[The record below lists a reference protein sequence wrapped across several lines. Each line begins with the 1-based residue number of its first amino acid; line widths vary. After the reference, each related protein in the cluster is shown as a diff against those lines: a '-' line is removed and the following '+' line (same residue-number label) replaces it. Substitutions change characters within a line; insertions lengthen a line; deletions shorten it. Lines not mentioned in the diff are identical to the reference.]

1 MSRSISASISSAS
14 MQRLMYSVKK
24 IDKSLEIAMMAELDR
39 IRPII
44 KTKVDSFMQTRVYP
58 QYEESDQGNM
68 RNGMRFRMDKRSTG
82 VSFSLHFDHPLLYA
96 REMGVTVEGRTHWT
110 PTKGQAIAVPY
121 ARALLSKKLAP
132 LVKQREERIDKM
144 MERRKDREYHKASG
158 GDTVVGKM
166 HRRDA
171 VMNGTKAQKLKSMEV
186 GERPPQFLVFRSLRV
201 ESSPFM
207 GDVANIMFREAERNT
222 GSFTEAAGNA
232 VMELFGRKA

>member
-1 MSRSISASISSAS
+1 MSRSVSASISSVS
-14 MQRLMYSVKK
+14 KENLLYCVKK
-24 IDKSLEIAMMAELDR
+24 IDKSLEIAMMAELDK

-44 KTKVDSFMQTRVYP
+44 RTKVDSFMQTRVYP

-68 RNGMRFRMDKRSTG
+68 RKGMKFRTDKRSTG
-82 VSFSLHFDHPLLYA
+82 ISFSLHFDHPLLYA
-96 REMGVTVEGRTHWT
+96 REMGITVEGRTHWV

-144 MERRKDREYHKASG
+144 MDRRREREYHKASG
-158 GDTVVGKM
+158 GNTMFGRM
-166 HRRDA
+166 NRRNA
-171 VMNGTKAQKLKSMEV
+171 VQNLTKAQKLKDMKV

-222 GSFTEAAGNA
+222 GSFTDAAGDA
-232 VMELFGRKA
+232 VMESFGRKA